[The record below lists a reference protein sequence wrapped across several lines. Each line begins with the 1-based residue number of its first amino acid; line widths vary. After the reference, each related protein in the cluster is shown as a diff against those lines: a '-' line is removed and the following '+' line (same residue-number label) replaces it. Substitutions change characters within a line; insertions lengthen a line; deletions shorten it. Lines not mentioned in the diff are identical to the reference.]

1 MNEEPSQVEDA
12 QKLQEDIARQQKDI
26 SKLRR
31 VVNGELGPNED
42 EEIHFLLGNYDSE
55 KEALETQ
62 KKILDD
68 LKDRLSR
75 AEQGLPRRL
84 GE

>member
-62 KKILDD
+62 KKF
-68 LKDRLSR
+68 
-75 AEQGLPRRL
+75 
-84 GE
+84 

>member
-1 MNEEPSQVEDA
+1 LNEEPSQVEDT